1 MAFMSVI
8 LMNLL
13 FPIILPLEM
22 IRYLITDPDMFWK
35 LVNVIV
41 VAFKE
46 WARELPQTIEG
57 FKDLLFEFISMLH

>member
-13 FPIILPLEM
+13 FPIILPFEM
-22 IRYLITDPDMFWK
+22 IRYLITDPAMFWK

-46 WARELPQTIEG
+46 WAIALPQTIGEFVELILEG
-57 FKDLLFEFISMLH
+57 ISMLH